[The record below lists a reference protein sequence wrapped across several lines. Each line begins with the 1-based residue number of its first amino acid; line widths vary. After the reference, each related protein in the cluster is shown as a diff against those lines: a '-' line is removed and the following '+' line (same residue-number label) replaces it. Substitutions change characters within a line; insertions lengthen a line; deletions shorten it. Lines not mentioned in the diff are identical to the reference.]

1 MRPLKLGDVVINLDQ
16 VTYIQ
21 DNYIAHKIHFA
32 NGQHLDISKEQARA
46 ALRQW
51 IAQNDVNQPEE
62 AASQAGG

>member
-1 MRPLKLGDVVINLDQ
+1 MRPLKLGDVVINLDHI
-16 VTYIQ
+16 TYIE
-21 DNYIAHKIHFA
+21 DTYTTHKIHFA
-32 NGQHLDISKEQARA
+32 NGDSVDISKEQPRA